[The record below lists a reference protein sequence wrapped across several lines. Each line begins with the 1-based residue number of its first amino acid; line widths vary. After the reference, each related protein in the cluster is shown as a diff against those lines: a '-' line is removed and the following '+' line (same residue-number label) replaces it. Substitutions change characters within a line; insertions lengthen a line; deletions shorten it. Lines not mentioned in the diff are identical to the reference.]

1 MLVIVQTDK
10 YAQPQPQPQPEHRP
24 SPPFKLDNSLFS
36 GRVCAKFSNLCQP
49 FGPELTSLV
58 IHYGRQRRDS
68 FLNNIS
74 WGWHWGWHCT
84 EKEDEGSSIFPPVLS
99 HNWSL
104 SLSLSCVTCLHCEAN
119 TAAIQPCLT
128 MSSLH
133 CWTDWLTDWSGSTSI
148 LILIWSISGRR
159 RQLENSRD
167 VDGLRGR
174 EWKTNG
180 CDKKYSSSSS
190 EKNHPNKSFLIS
202 SYHQEQRFS
211 QLHLCLIYLVLVSL
225 IHCAG
230 QS

>member
-1 MLVIVQTDK
+1 MLVLFLLPDK
-10 YAQPQPQPQPEHRP
+10 YALHSTDHLHHSNLTILSSQA
-24 SPPFKLDNSLFS
+24 
-36 GRVCAKFSNLCQP
+36 GCAKFSNLCQP

-74 WGWHWGWHCT
+74 WCWHWGRWWRIINF
-84 EKEDEGSSIFPPVLS
+84 SSSSALTRV
-99 HNWSL
+99 NWSL
-104 SLSLSCVTCLHCEAN
+104 VVQLVCLQPAVSHCVISHSLYSVLG
-119 TAAIQPCLT
+119 TA
-128 MSSLH
+128 
-133 CWTDWLTDWSGSTSI
+133 GRRI
-148 LILIWSISGRR
+148 LIFTISGRR
-159 RQLENSRD
+159 RQLESSRD

-174 EWKTNG
+174 DWKTNG

-202 SYHQEQRFS
+202 SHHQEQRFS

-230 QS
+230 KTGGSYLIILPPT